1 MELWICLYC
10 FGVQSNAKGEHMVN
24 TISETWKRDHV
35 TGRQLLET
43 LLAWA
48 AVLAL
53 ASVVFAGLYLG
64 IASLE

>member
-1 MELWICLYC
+1 
-10 FGVQSNAKGEHMVN
+10 MVN
-24 TISETWKRDHV
+24 AFSEPWKRDHV

-48 AVLAL
+48 AVLAV
-53 ASVVFAGLYLG
+53 AGVVFAGLYLG

>member
-1 MELWICLYC
+1 
-10 FGVQSNAKGEHMVN
+10 MVN
-24 TISETWKRDHV
+24 TVGDTWKRDHV

-48 AVLAL
+48 AVLAV
-53 ASVVFAGLYLG
+53 AGVVFTGLYFG